1 MASTTEIRRALAA
14 LLEDVDAECEVFPS
28 RSPYR
33 QSGEGYDTR
42 GFRVRVIVGEDTAE
56 NQEPLDA
63 LIDPTGMKPRL
74 EADDLGGMVSNVLVT
89 ESTGYRIYETPDGQR
104 LGAEWVVECW
114 T

>member
-1 MASTTEIRRALAA
+1 MATTTEIRRALAA
-14 LLEDVDAECEVFPS
+14 LLEDVDGECEVFPS
-28 RSPYR
+28 RSPYD
-33 QSGEGYDTR
+33 QGAGYDTR
-42 GFRVRVIVGEDTAE
+42 GFRVRVIVGEDSAE
-56 NQEPLDA
+56 NQERLDA

-89 ESTGYRIYETPDGQR
+89 ESTGYRIYEMADGER